1 MLIIRISANRIV
13 PKHEP
18 FFVILTLKTLIWWD
32 LLEKR
37 KPYREEFL
45 YEKAIK
51 TDICAV
57 RFTLLTV
64 FSFKK
69 RNF

>member
-1 MLIIRISANRIV
+1 MSANRTV
-13 PKHEP
+13 PKHES
-18 FFVILTLKTLIWWD
+18 FFVILTSKTLIWWN

-37 KPYREEFL
+37 EPFRVC

-51 TDICAV
+51 TDFYAV
-57 RFTLLTV
+57 HFALITV

-69 RNF
+69 